1 MNSNDVRALDVLARS
16 PDGATEHALGLQG
29 VPADVV
35 SRLVQA
41 AYVHHAIELFARPNG
56 AAASRFYITSAGRK
70 ARASADLTSNHDSE
84 EQGRHGIPGGLGA
97 ESPPRSGPSRWHL
110 GFRKLAYACATSL
123 FLITIALVVSWTGLL
138 DRMALQLLRAFS

>member
-1 MNSNDVRALDVLARS
+1 MNSNDARALDILARC

-29 VPADVV
+29 VSADVV

-56 AAASRFYITSAGRK
+56 AAAARFYITPAGRK

-84 EQGRHGIPGGLGA
+84 RPVPATVAPSAFHAASPLRLDPSGR
-97 ESPPRSGPSRWHL
+97 R
-110 GFRKLAYACATSL
+110 RKLTYACVTSL
-123 FLITIALVVSWTGLL
+123 FLITIALVFSWTGLL
-138 DRMALQLLRAFS
+138 DRMALQVLRALS